1 MLRELEQSAL
11 TQLQAAAKA
20 EQQRGSRAERLAE
33 IAASGPAMLTLPDAA
48 AVRVYGTAPRVLLG
62 SAHIKAGELIPTRL
76 LSPIEVQ
83 GLLSQQA
90 APQPL

>member
-48 AVRVYGTAPRVLLG
+48 AANIWFRRYVRVLVQANQVV
-62 SAHIKAGELIPTRL
+62 
-76 LSPIEVQ
+76 EVRF
-83 GLLSQQA
+83 L
-90 APQPL
+90 